1 MVFDPN
7 FSPYG
12 LLRKVKQRRDLGGLL
27 FVITVLSWPESS
39 FRFFHKTVCVSGKV
53 WSPFSH
59 GPWFFTKK
67 NLRSYPLQ
75 ESLLKMKGQTE
86 HLKGGGPSQGKQ
98 WPQRAGVQH
107 FLGKIFCMIQGIIG

>member
-39 FRFFHKTVCVSGKV
+39 FRFFHKTVCVSGRV

-98 WPQRAGVQH
+98 WPQRAGVQN